1 MVLFLIINNI
11 KKYFYSGY
19 FFQLIIYNILMLVLI
34 NFNLNINKTY
44 HIFWLLILYSILLS
58 IDNLFQ
64 KDYSDNSLEII
75 FISDLSLYFYTLFKF
90 TLFWIFCQ
98 FPFFMILFFFY
109 AFDHHIFL
117 SLFLGSLSFTLIGGL
132 NNALTLYL
140 QDKSIII
147 SIMVYP
153 LFIPIIIYGT
163 SLYLFILII
172 IFVFLIIIIPFLTSR
187 ILIHN
192 IK

>member
-98 FPFFMILFFFY
+98 FPFFMILFFLCF
-109 AFDHHIFL
+109 
-117 SLFLGSLSFTLIGGL
+117 
-132 NNALTLYL
+132 
-140 QDKSIII
+140 
-147 SIMVYP
+147 
-153 LFIPIIIYGT
+153 
-163 SLYLFILII
+163 
-172 IFVFLIIIIPFLTSR
+172 
-187 ILIHN
+187 
-192 IK
+192 